1 MKKTSYALGGVL
13 LFLFVIAACQMPMGT
28 GSQNG
33 DEIFASLSLAN
44 LSTLNASTRL
54 SGAIF
59 TTLVDGTRVNANL
72 YEAKEDVYLDG
83 GPGPNA
89 PSGAAGLPEGD
100 YYFQVTDPSGKD
112 LLSSDHI
119 QARKIHVN
127 ADGVIDLVY
136 EGYTYEKIQGTWQ
149 QVFAKHNEGIDIDH
163 PELGAIT
170 VQLFPYDDTPNPGG
184 VYKVWITRVEDY
196 TGLYTGGDAYVPQ
209 NGQTKVPVNGENYE
223 PGNYHG
229 FIPAFS
235 KTDNFKVEKKGKPYD
250 SPEITVRKFHD
261 ANLNATWDE
270 GEEEVFGWAVG
281 VVDPLSIA
289 STVYT
294 AATVIAEPAGTWA
307 FVEDTPS
314 GTLQTVSLLDG
325 TTESEYPGAVPSVL
339 VTVEGT
345 SGETHEVVYG
355 NIGLGTVTAVKI
367 YDRDAD
373 GVADPGEPA
382 VPGWKFV
389 LTGTTLV
396 GGVVGPIEQVTGADG
411 TTTFS
416 GLLPGT
422 YTVTEIIPAGSGWQ
436 TVGAVYQ
443 TVTIESTL
451 SGDTISGTPAE
462 AVFLNF
468 CVGSADF
475 GTKGYWHNKNGLS
488 EIVPGDIAYV
498 NGLLPY
504 SAPSSYFGNGDEPF
518 DGFFADGTPVDAVNG
533 EWGELI
539 APAGTALAEISHFL
553 VDSNSGADPREQLT
567 QQLLA
572 FIFNSLH
579 RVDSQDAAIQL
590 PDGSWT
596 TASALIS
603 QAIAA
608 WIGTDTE
615 AQNALQ
621 SLLDLLNNSDSLAFV
636 HYYPCPVVY

>member
-1 MKKTSYALGGVL
+1 MKKTFFATAAVALL
-13 LFLFVIAACQMPMGT
+13 LFVLAACQMPMGS
-28 GSQNG
+28 GGPSADG
-33 DEIFASLSLAN
+33 DFAGMSLAN
-44 LSTLNASTRL
+44 FSALSASTRL

-89 PSGAAGLPEGD
+89 PAGAAGLPEGD

-112 LLSSDHI
+112 LLSSDHV

-127 ADGVIDLVY
+127 ADGVIDLIY
-136 EGYTYEKIQGTWQ
+136 QGYTYEKIQGEWQ
-149 QVFAKHNEGIDIDH
+149 QVPAQHNEGIDIDH

-196 TGLYTGGDAYVPQ
+196 EGLYAGDDAYVPQ
-209 NGQTKVPVNGENYE
+209 NGQDKVPVNGENYQ

-261 ANLNATWDE
+261 ANLNGDWDE

-281 VVDPLSIA
+281 VVDPLSMV
-289 STVYT
+289 STVFT
-294 AATVIAEPAGTWA
+294 AATVIAEPAGTWS
-307 FVEDTPS
+307 FVEDTPA
-314 GTLQTVSLLDG
+314 GTLQTVSFLDG
-325 TTESEYPGAVPSVL
+325 ATVSAYPAANPNVQ
-339 VTVEGT
+339 VTVAGT

-355 NIGLGTVTAVKI
+355 NIGLGSVTAFKI

-373 GVADPGEPA
+373 GVADTDEPA

-389 LTGTTLV
+389 LTGTTLT
-396 GGVVGPIEQVTGADG
+396 GGTVGPIEQLTGADG

-416 GLLPGT
+416 ALLPGT
-422 YTVTEIIPAGSGWQ
+422 YTVTEIIPADGGWQ
-436 TVGAVYQ
+436 TVAPTSL
-443 TVTIESTL
+443 TVTVESTL
-451 SGDTISGTPAE
+451 SGGTIAGTPAE

-488 EIVPGDIAYV
+488 EILPADILYV
-498 NGLLPY
+498 NGLPPY
-504 SAPSSYFGNGDEPF
+504 GAPSSYFDSGDEPF
-518 DGFFADGTPVDAVNG
+518 DGFYADGTPVSAVNG

-553 VDSNSGADPREQLT
+553 VDANAGADPREQLA

-579 RVDSQDAAIQL
+579 DVDSPDAAIQL

-596 TASALIS
+596 TASALIT
-603 QAIAA
+603 QAVAA
-608 WIGTDTE
+608 WSGSDAD
-615 AQNALQ
+615 AQHALQ
-621 SLLDLLNNSDSLAFV
+621 SLLDALNNSDALPFV
-636 HYYPCPVVY
+636 HYYPCEVVY